1 VLTVAS
7 AGFANLMANRSS
19 LNAKNLE
26 ALGAARLAALL
37 LAHTEGNAAARRAL
51 RLELAQQEGP
61 LEMARAVRKRLA
73 TIARSGSWLEP
84 ERQAELVG
92 ELDRQLQA
100 IAGPIA
106 AHDADLAV
114 ELLWRLLEL
123 SDPFLD
129 RCDDKEGA
137 GLALFQRATAQL
149 GQVARQ
155 ADRPKEALVEEVVA
169 ALPRNGYGQF
179 DQLIAH
185 LQEALQPEGLRLL
198 RERLEAQRPASSQVV
213 EEDWPASV
221 EPEEWELEVEAE
233 VGARG
238 FQRWAAEPQGQALA
252 DDPDD
257 LDEDDLDPDWL
268 GEVVRDAMLAIADAL
283 GDAEAY
289 LAEYRDHQPEALS
302 APSIAAAVARRL
314 CGAGRAEEA
323 LAMLADADLSWVV
336 DRADL
341 EAFVDAHLLALEA
354 LGRGEEAQA
363 LRWEHGLRALSI
375 PHLREHLK
383 RLPAFEDAEAEERA
397 LDLVLCH
404 PSFEPA
410 VCFLRQWPDRRRAAR
425 LILERPE
432 ELDGEA
438 PEVLVPL
445 AEALETVEPLAAS
458 LCWRA
463 LIECSLES
471 TRTSRYRAAARQ
483 LTTCA
488 RLATAITDWRTI
500 PDHSTYCRG
509 LLQAYSFRTAFWRLL
524 PVRERDALRELP
536 GLPLSV
542 QELLE

>member
-1 VLTVAS
+1 
-7 AGFANLMANRSS
+7 
-19 LNAKNLE
+19 
-26 ALGAARLAALL
+26 
-37 LAHTEGNAAARRAL
+37 
-51 RLELAQQEGP
+51 
-61 LEMARAVRKRLA
+61 
-73 TIARSGSWLEP
+73 
-84 ERQAELVG
+84 
-92 ELDRQLQA
+92 
-100 IAGPIA
+100 
-106 AHDADLAV
+106 
-114 ELLWRLLEL
+114 
-123 SDPFLD
+123 
-129 RCDDKEGA
+129 
-137 GLALFQRATAQL
+137 
-149 GQVARQ
+149 
-155 ADRPKEALVEEVVA
+155 
-169 ALPRNGYGQF
+169 
-179 DQLIAH
+179 
-185 LQEALQPEGLRLL
+185 
-198 RERLEAQRPASSQVV
+198 
-213 EEDWPASV
+213 
-221 EPEEWELEVEAE
+221 
-233 VGARG
+233 
-238 FQRWAAEPQGQALA
+238 
-252 DDPDD
+252 
-257 LDEDDLDPDWL
+257 
-268 GEVVRDAMLAIADAL
+268 
-283 GDAEAY
+283 
-289 LAEYRDHQPEALS
+289 
-302 APSIAAAVARRL
+302 
-314 CGAGRAEEA
+314 
-323 LAMLADADLSWVV
+323 MLADADLSWVV